1 MSGLDSLYGAAQS
14 IGQKVES
21 LNITN
26 TINAGIG
33 QLSSALQQAAGSL
46 PSLNILSKFE
56 MKDLPKAPALPG
68 GLTPTQARDSKTTFG
83 GALTFPS
90 EMKYFTKFA
99 FYEYDKKIVNEAGKD
114 KPTKTIIFPMPN
126 DMHETF
132 GVEYETPSL
141 GPIGGA
147 VANAAI
153 TAIRS
158 GSVSA
163 GVDALTK
170 GDAMGTAAQAGV
182 AGGLNMLKKGSPTVA
197 AAAEMGLGVAPN
209 PNIAVLFSN
218 IGLRTHSF
226 SYKFAPTSAKELAT
240 LKAIITELKKRML
253 PGMSNEGTML
263 FSFPDVC
270 DIEFGPTKNK
280 PYKIKRCVME
290 SLTVNYTP
298 MGSPAFFKTGDPV
311 MVEIQM
317 SFKEMS
323 PFTREDVGDA
333 SNKDNQGQQETAQ
346 KPIAS
351 AIPSLPSMPQ
361 IPNAA
366 VQAASTL
373 QSFGG
378 GIA

>member
-21 LNITN
+21 INITN
-26 TINAGIG
+26 IIKDGVSG
-33 QLSSALQQAAGSL
+33 VSSALQQMAGNL
-46 PSLNILSKFE
+46 PSLNVLSSFQV
-56 MKDLPKAPALPG
+56 KDLPKAPAIPG
-68 GLTPTQARDSKTTFG
+68 TQTPTQARDNKTTFG

-99 FYEYDKKIVNEAGKD
+99 FYEYDKKIVNAAGKD
-114 KPTKTIIFPMPN
+114 KPTKTIVFPMPN

-141 GPIGGA
+141 GPNVGA
-147 VANAAI
+147 VSNSVISALRAQSLSSAI
-153 TAIRS
+153 AE
-158 GSVSA
+158 
-163 GVDALTK
+163 LTPK
-170 GDAMGTAAQAGV
+170 GDTLVQGGV
-182 AGGLNMLKKGSPTVA
+182 AGGLNILKKGSPGVGA
-197 AAAEMGLGVAPN
+197 VAEMALGVAPN

-218 IGLRTHSF
+218 IGLRTHNF

-240 LKAIITELKKRML
+240 LKNIITELKKRML
-253 PGMSNEGTML
+253 PGMANGGTML

-290 SLTVNYTP
+290 SLNVNYTP

-323 PFTREDVGDA
+323 PFTREDIGDA
-333 SNKDNQGQQETAQ
+333 SNKDNQSQKETA
-346 KPIAS
+346 KNPIAATVPNIAQEAAS
-351 AIPSLPSMPQ
+351 AI
-361 IPNAA
+361 
-366 VQAASTL
+366 ASV
-373 QSFGG
+373 GG
-378 GIA
+378 GIV